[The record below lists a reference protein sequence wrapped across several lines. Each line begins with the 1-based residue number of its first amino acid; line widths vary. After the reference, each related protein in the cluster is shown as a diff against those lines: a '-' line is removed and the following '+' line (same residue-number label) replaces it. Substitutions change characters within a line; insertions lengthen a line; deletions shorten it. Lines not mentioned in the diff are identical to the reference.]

1 MKVTFEQL
9 CELEEALT
17 ADRNRVVGIIGSIM
31 PSRREQLYETDW
43 ELDEIIKAYS
53 PLFEP
58 MEEA

>member
-1 MKVTFEQL
+1 MKVSFEQL

-17 ADRNRVVGIIGSIM
+17 ADRDRVLGAIGSIK
-31 PSRREQLYETDW
+31 PSLKDQPYETDW

-58 MEEA
+58 MEEE

>member
-17 ADRNRVVGIIGSIM
+17 ADRNRVAGIIGSIM
-31 PSRREQLYETDW
+31 PSRRDRVIETDW
-43 ELDEIIKAYS
+43 EVDEIIKAYS

-58 MEEA
+58 MEEQ